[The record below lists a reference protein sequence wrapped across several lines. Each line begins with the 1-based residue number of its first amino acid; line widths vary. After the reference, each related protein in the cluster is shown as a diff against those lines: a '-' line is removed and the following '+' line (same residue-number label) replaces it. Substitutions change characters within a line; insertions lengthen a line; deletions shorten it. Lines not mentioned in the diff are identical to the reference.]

1 MKKMQGMSF
10 SSVMKNPALLPLYF
24 CIGLGGCGAFLYTL
38 RLATR
43 NPDVSWLNKK
53 EAEPWNTYKDKHYK
67 FYATKDEYTKVKSP
81 APEY

>member
-1 MKKMQGMSF
+1 MKMQGLSLT
-10 SSVMKNPALLPLYF
+10 SVKKHPALLPLYF
-24 CIGLGGCGAFLYTL
+24 CIGLGACGAFLYTL

-53 EAEPWNTYKDKHYK
+53 ESEPWNYYKDKQYK
-67 FYATKDEYTKVKSP
+67 FFATNENYAKAKSQ